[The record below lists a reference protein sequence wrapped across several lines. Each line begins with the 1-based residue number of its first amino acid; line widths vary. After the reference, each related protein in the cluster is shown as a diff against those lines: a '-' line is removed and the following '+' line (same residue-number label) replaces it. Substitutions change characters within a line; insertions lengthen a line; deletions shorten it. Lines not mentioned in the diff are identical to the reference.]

1 MSEKDYKRK
10 TYVVNRQL
18 QFRMIATFLIS
29 VLIALAVFTLLFVAY
44 FWLTSQ
50 SGENRMNQYFRI
62 YNRIEVVDDDGNI
75 SYKSDEGRDTT
86 NRWEVVVPPILIN
99 NILIMIVIAVIGV
112 FYSHRIAG
120 PIFRIKADIEKVLSG
135 DKDVRIIIRKKDKLH
150 DLAESVNLLL
160 EELQKSR
167 QG

>member
-10 TYVVNRQL
+10 TYVVNKQL
-18 QFRMIATFLIS
+18 QFRMIATFLVS
-29 VLIALAVFTLLFVAY
+29 VLIALVIFTLSFIAYYWFTTKSGDKPMDEIIRVYSREKVADSAGNESY
-44 FWLTSQ
+44 Q
-50 SGENRMNQYFRI
+50 SVETI
-62 YNRIEVVDDDGNI
+62 TD
-75 SYKSDEGRDTT
+75 
-86 NRWEVVVPPILIN
+86 RWSILVPPVLIN

-135 DKDVRIIIRKKDKLH
+135 DKDVRIVIRKKDKLH